1 MLYLMIDIEQQ
12 IEVYQD
18 VTGDS
23 AISDNGQIQ
32 YKKLTRFSAKLE
44 IIRKMR
50 NTINHYEPIFPML
63 TENIEKP
70 KNIKESPIINTLC
83 FLNNHFE
90 FKESENFYNL
100 DTFLNINVI
109 PNPNN
114 LVKIRLFELMS
125 QYVKANKEYE
135 SIKILEIIKSKDNK
149 RE

>member
-1 MLYLMIDIEQQ
+1 MLVRHYLKTCKIVPLWVIPNVLTLGEISMLYLMIDIEQQ

-50 NTINHYEPIFPML
+50 NTINHYEPIFPVL

-83 FLNNHFE
+83 F
-90 FKESENFYNL
+90 
-100 DTFLNINVI
+100 
-109 PNPNN
+109 
-114 LVKIRLFELMS
+114 
-125 QYVKANKEYE
+125 
-135 SIKILEIIKSKDNK
+135 
-149 RE
+149 